1 VAGRFFGWLTDG
13 MSDDGRAF
21 LKATV
26 PAPVVYLL
34 ARTFGRGYYRD
45 VAPVWR
51 TN

>member
-1 VAGRFFGWLTDG
+1 

-21 LKATV
+21 PKSTV
-26 PAPVVYLL
+26 PSPVVYLL
-34 ARTFGRGYYRD
+34 ARIFGRSYYRD